1 MFCAWHLVS
10 IAALRFFMQIAF
22 QLLLE
27 RQLFFETN
35 ELLVNDEIDLL

>member
-1 MFCAWHLVS
+1 
-10 IAALRFFMQIAF
+10 MQIAF